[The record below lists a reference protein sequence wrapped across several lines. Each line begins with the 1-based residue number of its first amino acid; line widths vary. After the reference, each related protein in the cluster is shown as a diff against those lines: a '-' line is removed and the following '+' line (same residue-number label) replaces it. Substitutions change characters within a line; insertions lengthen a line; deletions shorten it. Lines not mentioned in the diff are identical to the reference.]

1 MKGGFPIFKQ
11 ETHAGMKR
19 HQWEDVFQ
27 RLSHPFPIVIIDRVE
42 EIEPNQKIRAT
53 KWVTADEFYLAGHF
67 PGKPITP
74 GVLTLEG
81 LIQSALI
88 LLDESHYRAKL
99 TVALEKVDRVRFKR
113 AIVPGDRAEFL
124 VEAKQ
129 KDGNVWK
136 FNGKVK
142 VGEEVAA
149 EADFFL
155 NVDLR
160 EVGFGL

>member
-1 MKGGFPIFKQ
+1 
-11 ETHAGMKR
+11 MKR
-19 HQWEDVFQ
+19 RQWEDLFQ
-27 RLSHPFPIVIIDRVE
+27 RLSYPFPIVMIDRIE
-42 EIEPNQKIRAT
+42 EVEPNQKIRAI

-67 PGKPITP
+67 PGEPIMP

-81 LIQSALI
+81 LLQSALI

-113 AIVPGDRAEFL
+113 AIVPGDRAEFF
-124 VEAKQ
+124 VEVKQ
-129 KDGNVWK
+129 RAGNVWK
-136 FNGKVK
+136 FNGRVK

-155 NVDLR
+155 NVNLR
-160 EVGFGL
+160 EVGFGI